1 MRRLPRYC
9 VSGIVC
15 FAILIAT
22 HGTALVDAPKRGG
35 TLIIAQD
42 QGPDR
47 IDPHGPSM
55 ALQHN
60 MIVNGPYEALLTFD
74 ENFKIGPSLAVE
86 WKQESP
92 TSYLFTLRNGVKFH
106 DGSDLTMDDVLF
118 TLERITD
125 PNRPSQARSSMR
137 MIKSFSAV
145 DEHHLRIELK
155 WPSAAFLRYIA
166 APEVTGIVSKK
177 FTLANNNDLSTVANG
192 TGPFKIT
199 SFQAGVSIKYER
211 NAQYWDAML
220 PYINA
225 IDLRIIP
232 DDSTR
237 IAALRTGEIDMTFFR
252 PDKMPLIR
260 MLKNVAVSPPILNS
274 VEPLALNC
282 KVAPLDKLEVRQALV
297 LSFDKQA
304 LMNTVVPGLA
314 KPGLIVPSADTTYGY
329 KGDGSDIPH
338 WKRDVARAKQL
349 LAQAGYPEGVT
360 IKIMYIN
367 TPAFAIN
374 NRIAEFIKQQAAEA
388 GINMVL
394 EPVEYATLL
403 SSLGQGKFQ
412 TMTSGR
418 GVYPDPEGSLFDLS
432 SSNPRTACP
441 DKKMDEL
448 IQKADQ
454 EVDEAKRAALLIEV
468 QMYAAEQAYSYP
480 LFNSPIRIE
489 VWKPE
494 LVGYKPLPLLR
505 RTSLREAWLNR

>member
-1 MRRLPRYC
+1 MRHLLKPC
-9 VSGIVC
+9 LGALLSSM
-15 FAILIAT
+15 FLIA
-22 HGTALVDAPKRGG
+22 GTAGTFAEAPKRGG

-92 TSYLFTLRNGVKFH
+92 TSYLFTLREGVKFH
-106 DGSDLTMDDVLF
+106 DGSDFTADDVLF

-125 PNRPSQARSSMR
+125 PKRPSQARSSMR
-137 MIKSFSAV
+137 MIKAFTAV
-145 DEHHLRIELK
+145 DTRHVRIELK
-155 WPSAAFLRYIA
+155 SPSAAFLRYIA
-166 APEVTGIVSKK
+166 APEVTGIVSRK
-177 FTLANNNDLSTVANG
+177 FTLANNNDLSSVANG
-192 TGPFKIT
+192 TGAFKIT

-211 NAQYWDAML
+211 HAQYWDSKL
-220 PYINA
+220 PYIDA

-252 PDKMPLIR
+252 PDKMPLIKT
-260 MLKNVAVSPPILNS
+260 LKNVTVAPPVQNS

-282 KVAPLDKLEVRQALV
+282 KVPPLDKLEVRQALM
-297 LSFDKQA
+297 LSFDKQM
-304 LMNTVVPGLA
+304 LMNIVVPGLA
-314 KPGLIVPSADTTYGY
+314 RPGLIIPSADAAYGY
-329 KGDGSDIPH
+329 KGNGSDIPH
-338 WKRDVARAKQL
+338 WKRDVAKAKQL
-349 LAQAGYPEGVT
+349 LAQAGEPNVT
-360 IKIMYIN
+360 LKIMYIN

-418 GVYPDPEGSLFDLS
+418 GVYPDPEGSLFDLV
-432 SSNPRTACP
+432 SSNPRTACA

-448 IQKADQ
+448 IEKADR

-468 QMYAAEQAYSYP
+468 QKYAAGQAYSYP
-480 LFNSPIRIE
+480 LFNSPIRVE

-494 LVGYKPLPLLR
+494 LIDYKPLPLLR
-505 RTSLREAWLNR
+505 RTSLREAWLKR